1 MERESRVTK
10 ISSNDIELVDF
21 RINEEVNGEIYEGIY
36 GINVAKVQEI
46 IQMTETFE
54 LPASPDY
61 VIGVF
66 DLRGVVMP
74 LIDLAAWLNIKDRE
88 SKIPLEKKR
97 IIITEFNNLKIGFLV
112 HEAKLIRRISWD
124 KVQAAQFSS
133 NSHNLER
140 GKITGT
146 TRIEDGKT
154 LLILDLEGIVDD
166 LDFYSKEHDKREL
179 IDIEKTFTGN
189 VLIVDDSTVARGLLK
204 RNLKKMGFVV
214 LEAHDGSMA
223 LKLLDELYQQ
233 HGDGITSYL
242 RFIISDIEMPKM
254 DGFHLAES
262 IKTDKRFQT
271 IPLIFNSSICDKYS
285 EQKSRD
291 IGVDTYLSLIHISEP
306 TRPRP
311 RSRMPCSA

>member
-1 MERESRVTK
+1 MERESRVAK

-124 KVQAAQFSS
+124 NVQAAQFSS

-166 LDFYSKEHDKREL
+166 LDFYSKEHDKKEL
-179 IDIEKTFTGN
+179 MEVEKTFTGN

-214 LEAHDGSMA
+214 LEAHDGGMA
-223 LKLLDELYQQ
+223 LQLLDELYQQ

-254 DGFHLAES
+254 DGFQLAEY

-291 IGVDTYLSLIHISEP
+291 IGVDTYLVKFDARVFYEEIVKILE
-306 TRPRP
+306 
-311 RSRMPCSA
+311 

>member
-97 IIITEFNNLKIGFLV
+97 IIITEFNNLKIGCL
-112 HEAKLIRRISWD
+112 LYTSD
-124 KVQAAQFSS
+124 AA
-133 NSHNLER
+133 
-140 GKITGT
+140 
-146 TRIEDGKT
+146 
-154 LLILDLEGIVDD
+154 
-166 LDFYSKEHDKREL
+166 
-179 IDIEKTFTGN
+179 
-189 VLIVDDSTVARGLLK
+189 
-204 RNLKKMGFVV
+204 
-214 LEAHDGSMA
+214 
-223 LKLLDELYQQ
+223 DEVY
-233 HGDGITSYL
+233 
-242 RFIISDIEMPKM
+242 
-254 DGFHLAES
+254 
-262 IKTDKRFQT
+262 
-271 IPLIFNSSICDKYS
+271 
-285 EQKSRD
+285 
-291 IGVDTYLSLIHISEP
+291 
-306 TRPRP
+306 
-311 RSRMPCSA
+311 

>member
-291 IGVDTYLSLIHISEP
+291 IGVDTYLVKFDARVFYEEIVKILE
-306 TRPRP
+306 
-311 RSRMPCSA
+311 

>member
-1 MERESRVTK
+1 MERESRATK

-291 IGVDTYLSLIHISEP
+291 IGVDTYLVKFDARVFYEEIVKILE
-306 TRPRP
+306 
-311 RSRMPCSA
+311 